1 MGSLN
6 LPSSGVVYVDTAPV
20 IYSVEQHPDYLAL
33 LDPLW
38 AASESGQIQVV
49 SSELILVEAL
59 TGALKRNDPQLVAD
73 YERVLTASEMRL
85 MPISA
90 ALLRDAARLR
100 ASVNLKTPDAIHA
113 ATALAS
119 RCAQLIT
126 NDRDLKRVSALN
138 VVVLNELASN

>member
-6 LPSSGVVYVDTAPV
+6 LPSSGVIYVDTAPV

-85 MPISA
+85 LPISA

-119 RCAQLIT
+119 GCAQLIT

>member
-6 LPSSGVVYVDTAPV
+6 LPLSGVVYVDTSPV
-20 IYSVEQHPDYLAL
+20 IYTVEQHPDYFAL

-49 SSELILVEAL
+49 SSEMILLETL
-59 TGALKRNDPQLVAD
+59 TGALKRNDPQLIAD
-73 YERVLTASEMRL
+73 YEKVLTASEL
-85 MPISA
+85 NLIPISS

-100 ASVNLKTPDAIHA
+100 ASVNIKTPDAIHA

-119 RCAQLIT
+119 GCDLLIT
-126 NDRDLKRVSALN
+126 NDKDLKRITALN
-138 VVVLNELASN
+138 VIILSEIV

>member
-6 LPSSGVVYVDTAPV
+6 LPLSGVVYVDTSPV
-20 IYSVEQHPDYLAL
+20 IYTVEQHPDYFAL

-49 SSELILVEAL
+49 SSEMILLETL
-59 TGALKRNDPQLVAD
+59 TGALKRNNPQLIAD
-73 YERVLTASEMRL
+73 YESVLTASEMNL
-85 MPISA
+85 IPISS

-100 ASVNLKTPDAIHA
+100 ASVNIKTPDAIHA

-119 RCAQLIT
+119 GCDLLIT
-126 NDRDLKRVSALN
+126 NDKDLKRITALN
-138 VVVLNELASN
+138 VIILCEIV